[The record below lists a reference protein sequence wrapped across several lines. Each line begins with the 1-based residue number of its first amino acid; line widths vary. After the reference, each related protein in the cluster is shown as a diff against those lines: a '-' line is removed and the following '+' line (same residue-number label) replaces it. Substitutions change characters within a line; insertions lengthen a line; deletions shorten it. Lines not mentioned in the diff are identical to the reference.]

1 MLLIRSD
8 LLSLTLPSLS
18 HLSNNR
24 VKLRQF
30 SCFGDCRVLLSVVR
44 SSESPSSCVSPLL
57 LVFLCGLGGGLA
69 RQNPSFRFRSSAP
82 GVDPEGS
89 VLRLVG
95 VSTWSFCAPVN
106 KLRLYFPPV
115 VSGGLRGVFV
125 IWVQS
130 SSHGGSGGSELQFA
144 SVFRFT
150 VLSSDGVALHT
161 PFCSPVGFCAVGSR
175 FTSKPVTA
183 DPEVVYPPGP
193 LVLYELSV
201 KRVYM
206 VSVDGQEGGNL
217 RICLPNDGIIGWCHN
232 LVPPVVVSDGLVSRF
247 EGAFLSGSWQ
257 PSTFPALLRS
267 LGLSSPH
274 CPPLLWIQHLSSI
287 QL

>member
-1 MLLIRSD
+1 M
-8 LLSLTLPSLS
+8 
-18 HLSNNR
+18 
-24 VKLRQF
+24 
-30 SCFGDCRVLLSVVR
+30 
-44 SSESPSSCVSPLL
+44 
-57 LVFLCGLGGGLA
+57 
-69 RQNPSFRFRSSAP
+69 
-82 GVDPEGS
+82 
-89 VLRLVG
+89 
-95 VSTWSFCAPVN
+95 
-106 KLRLYFPPV
+106 
-115 VSGGLRGVFV
+115 
-125 IWVQS
+125 
-130 SSHGGSGGSELQFA
+130 
-144 SVFRFT
+144 
-150 VLSSDGVALHT
+150 
-161 PFCSPVGFCAVGSR
+161 AVGSR

-206 VSVDGQEGGNL
+206 VSVDGQEGYLEAVGA
-217 RICLPNDGIIGWCHN
+217 
-232 LVPPVVVSDGLVSRF
+232 VQSRF